1 MIMDKRTWTPPY
13 LGAAYYP
20 EDWPLEQI
28 DEDIAL
34 MNEAGLNVARIAEFA
49 WSTMEPREREY
60 DFGWLHT
67 AVDKLADAGIA
78 TVMCTPTCTPPA
90 WLSECYPEIL
100 FVGADGQS
108 IGHGGRRHAC
118 PNSPV
123 YRDHCERIIR
133 RMCEEFGHDDRIIGW
148 QIDNEVYGN
157 GKRLACACP
166 VCIAKFRESLKQR
179 FGTIDKLNQAW
190 CTSLWSQTYQ
200 SFDQVPPPR
209 HNVWHHPS
217 LLQAWERFHSDSY
230 IDFVEHQARLLHE
243 LTDVPVGTDMM
254 MLFGVDHYKANR
266 KLDVVQYNHYHLGE
280 GFRDSA
286 FWFDYI
292 RPIKKDVPFW
302 NTETSTCW
310 GGGATYQ
317 EAGFC
322 RANSWLPIAQGG
334 EANMF
339 WLWRTHWAGQE
350 LMHGSVISSCG
361 RPMHIFGEVQEVAK
375 GYEAAKEL
383 INGTKPVPS
392 GLGIHLSD
400 TVYTMFKTQ
409 SPAEGFDYLGTALRG
424 VYHPTVR
431 AQFRPD
437 VISPCVDLDDYTLI
451 VSPFLMTLEE
461 SGLSDRLRRWI
472 ENGGTWIAG
481 PLTDIRTIDGA
492 KYTHAPFGVIE
503 DLGGVYCKYDIPASP
518 HAFKSQWTDGG
529 EFTGSVWYSGLEPRG
544 AEVLATYS
552 EGPCEGL
559 AAVTSHKLGRGRV
572 IVLGTLPPSED
583 FVRLL
588 SAVADK
594 LGIKPVVNASDNV
607 LVVPRSGEAGSGLIA
622 VELDNKP
629 AWIELPRAGTDLITG
644 SKLSGKINV
653 GEYGVLAVRYDD

>member
-1 MIMDKRTWTPPY
+1 MNTKKTWTPPY

-20 EDWPLEQI
+20 EDWPLEQM

-34 MNEAGLNVARIAEFA
+34 MTEAGLNVARIAEFA
-49 WSTMEPREREY
+49 WSTMEPREGEY

-67 AVDKLADAGIA
+67 AVDKLAAADIA
-78 TVMCTPTCTPPA
+78 TVMCTPSCTPPA
-90 WLSECYPEIL
+90 WLSEKYPEIL
-100 FVGADGQS
+100 FVGRDGQT

-133 RMCEEFGHDDRIIGW
+133 RMCEEFGRDDRIIAW

-157 GKRLACACP
+157 GARPACACP
-166 VCIAKFRESLKQR
+166 VCVSKFRDSLKQR
-179 FGTIDKLNQAW
+179 FGTIEKLNQAW
-190 CTSLWSQTYQ
+190 CLSLWSQTYQ
-200 SFDQVPPPR
+200 SFDQIPPPR
-209 HNVWHHPS
+209 LNVWHHPS

-243 LTDVPVGTDMM
+243 LTDVPIGTDMM
-254 MLFGVDHYKANR
+254 MLLGVDHYKANR
-266 KLDVVQYNHYHLGE
+266 ELDVVQYNHYHLGE

-317 EAGFC
+317 EPGFC
-322 RANSWLPIAQGG
+322 RANSWLPIVQGG
-334 EANMF
+334 EANMY

-361 RPMHIFGEVQEVAK
+361 RPMHVFGEVQEVAK
-375 GYEAAKEL
+375 GYEAAREL
-383 INGTKPVPS
+383 INGTRPVPS

-400 TVYTMFKTQ
+400 TEYSMFRTQ
-409 SPAEGFDYLGTALRG
+409 SPAEGFDYLSSVLQGI
-424 VYHPTVR
+424 YHPTVR

-437 VISPCVDLDDYTLI
+437 VISPCVDLDDYKLI

-461 SGLSDRLRRWI
+461 DGLSDRLRRWI
-472 ENGGTWIAG
+472 ENGGAWIAG
-481 PLTDIRTIDGA
+481 PLTDIRTIDLT

-503 DLGGVYCKYDIPASP
+503 DWGGVYLQVRHPRDSP
-518 HAFKSQWTDGG
+518 
-529 EFTGSVWYSGLEPRG
+529 
-544 AEVLATYS
+544 
-552 EGPCEGL
+552 
-559 AAVTSHKLGRGRV
+559 
-572 IVLGTLPPSED
+572 
-583 FVRLL
+583 RLQ
-588 SAVADK
+588 
-594 LGIKPVVNASDNV
+594 
-607 LVVPRSGEAGSGLIA
+607 IA
-622 VELDNKP
+622 VERRRGVHRIRLVQRTG
-629 AWIELPRAGTDLITG
+629 ASRRGGPRHIQRRPLRGTRGGDIAPDGPRTGDRARDSAPGRGFREAALICGERDRDQTSRQCIRQPPGGPKVRRGRRWPDGRRTRQQTG
-644 SKLSGKINV
+644 LGRTTARGYGPYHGKQDERKSRSRPIWRSGCAI
-653 GEYGVLAVRYDD
+653 